1 MNAWDRFRRWCMKKQ
16 NAPLRR
22 ILGITIVGSVYLIS
36 DNLWATFCAF
46 ALWLV
51 ITR

>member
-1 MNAWDRFRRWCMKKQ
+1 MNAWDRFRRWAGRKN

-22 ILGITIVGSVYLIS
+22 ILGIAVVGSVYLIS
-36 DNLWATFCAF
+36 GNLWATFCAL